1 MNKFILDTAVQE
13 YINSNLNADVNQIA
27 LAKSPFTK
35 VSSKELSIQIKAKK
49 KAEKKLATWFNSGSI
64 YYPEPLSIEQS
75 SSETTAAYK
84 ASLINGGSLIDL
96 TGGFGVDSYY
106 FAKKASS
113 VLHCEINEELAHIAA
128 HNAEALQIPN
138 IKFLAGDGLA
148 FLKTTDKTYDTIYID
163 PARRSN
169 AGKVFMLKD
178 CTPNVVE
185 NLGLLLNK
193 ATKVIVKTS
202 PLLDITAGLKE
213 LNHVTEVHIVSTKN
227 ECKELLF
234 VMENTASLKPV
245 KITSIAIN
253 DKIKQFS
260 FLNGEKSEGIL
271 SENLLDYIYEPDV
284 ALLKSGG
291 FALIGHRYQ
300 LEKLQ
305 EQTQLY
311 TSNEYKPDFPGR
323 IFKVNEIVSA
333 ADLKKIKN
341 LSGNV
346 LVRNYPEQAE
356 ILAKKYK
363 IKAGKNEFIIFTQM
377 KASRLLI
384 IKATI
389 LQHY

>member
-1 MNKFILDTAVQE
+1 LNKFILDTAVQE

-113 VLHCEINEELAHIAA
+113 VLHCEINEELAQIAA
-128 HNAEALQIPN
+128 HNAEALQVPN
-138 IKFLAGDGLA
+138 IKFLAGDGLT

-245 KITSIAIN
+245 KITSITIN

-271 SENLLDYIYEPDV
+271 AENLLDYIYEPDV

-291 FALIGHRYQ
+291 FALIGHTYQ

-356 ILAKKYK
+356 ILGRKYK
-363 IKAGKNEFIIFTQM
+363 IKAGKNEFFIFTQI

>member
-1 MNKFILDTAVQE
+1 MNKFILDTAVQQ
-13 YINSNLNADVNQIA
+13 YINTHLNADVNQIA
-27 LAKSPFTK
+27 LAKSPFTM

-49 KAEKKLATWFNSGSI
+49 KAEKKLPTWFNAGSI
-64 YYPEPLSIEQS
+64 YYPEPLSIEQC

-84 ASLINGGSLIDL
+84 ASLFNGGKLIDL

-113 VLHCEINEELAHIAA
+113 VLHCEINQELAQIAA
-128 HNAEALQIPN
+128 HNVEALQVAN
-138 IKFLAGDGLA
+138 ITFLAGDGLA
-148 FLKTTDKTYDTIYID
+148 YLKTADKTYDTIYID

-169 AGKVFMLKD
+169 VGKVFMLKD

-185 NLGLLLNK
+185 NLDLLLNK
-193 ATKVIVKTS
+193 ASKVIVKTS

-234 VMENTASLKPV
+234 VMEKTEIIKPV
-245 KITSIAIN
+245 KITSVTIN
-253 DKIKQFS
+253 DNIKQFS
-260 FLNGEKSEGIL
+260 FFNGEKTQGIL
-271 SENLLDYIYEPDV
+271 AENLLDYIYEPDV

-291 FALIGHRYQ
+291 FSLIGERYE
-300 LEKLQ
+300 LKKLQ

-323 IFKVNEIVSA
+323 IFKVNEVISA

-356 ILAKKYK
+356 ILARKYK
-363 IKAGKNEFIIFTQM
+363 IKAGKNEFYIFTQM